1 MPAGYKIE
9 TIKDDSLSESPK
21 NFTSTRTD
29 LTVKNEAL
37 DSVDAAT
44 IVGDELPTVGQDV
57 LDETN
62 ILEGYEMSRPGL
74 LDLLVNKT
82 LSRGLRSRTRS
93 AKLRA
98 NYTIAEIPRKTAKA
112 FTIAVISNEPGI
124 VILKSLKELQQLP
137 EAKQ

>member
-9 TIKDDSLSESPK
+9 TIKDDSLLESPK

-29 LTVKNEAL
+29 PTVENEVL
-37 DSVDAAT
+37 DSVDAT
-44 IVGDELPTVGQDV
+44 ITVGDELLTVGQDV

-74 LDLLVNKT
+74 LDLLVDKT

-93 AKLRA
+93 AKLRT
-98 NYTIAEIPRKTAKA
+98 NYTIAEMPRKTAKA
-112 FTIAVISNEPGI
+112 FTTAVISNEPGI
-124 VILKSLKELQQLP
+124 VILKSLKEL
-137 EAKQ
+137 